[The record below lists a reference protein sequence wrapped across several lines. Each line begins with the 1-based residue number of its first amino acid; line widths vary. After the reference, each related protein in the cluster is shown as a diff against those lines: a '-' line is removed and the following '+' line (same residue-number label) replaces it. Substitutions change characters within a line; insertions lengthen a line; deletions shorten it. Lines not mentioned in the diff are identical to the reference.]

1 MPRFAV
7 VGELTP
13 EFEAVIDRQA
23 GMVLGSLEPEI
34 QCLTLTV
41 NQPLTTGDDQQRYQC
56 RLSASF
62 SSGSIEDFQAEHPD
76 FRTALTDA
84 FRRTQREAMR
94 RRLRRRTG

>member
-7 VGELTP
+7 VGEVAP
-13 EFEAVIDRQA
+13 ELEAVIDRQA
-23 GMVLGSLEPEI
+23 GMMLGSLEPEI
-34 QCLTLTV
+34 HCLTLTV
-41 NQPLTTGDDQQRYQC
+41 SRTTGVRDADRRYQC

-62 SSGSIEDFQAEHPD
+62 ASGSVEEFKAEHPD

-94 RRLRRRTG
+94 RRLRRRAS

>member
-7 VGELTP
+7 VGEVAP
-13 EFEAVIDRQA
+13 EFAAVIDRQA

-41 NQPLTTGDDQQRYQC
+41 NQTPSDGNDQRRYQC
-56 RLSASF
+56 LLSASF
-62 SSGSIEDFQAEHPD
+62 SSGSTEDFQAEHRD

-94 RRLRRRTG
+94 RRLRRRAG